1 MTFSTEQ
8 FLARSNE
15 PKHADEAKLASAY
28 VAADR
33 NLGEARISLI
43 SHISAEKKGEKF
55 IPVFDSGVKECI
67 PALTSAE
74 EKAAS
79 VGADVSKYLELLR
92 DQPSVAAMTEQLGR
106 IRIVVRN
113 SEFSAKS
120 VLDQTVKASKKTSGE
135 AMVDP
140 KVVDGYAKAERL
152 SKENQP
158 AIDDLLARIREAR
171 QILEKY

>member
-15 PKHADEAKLASAY
+15 PKHVDEAKLASAY

-55 IPVFDSGVKECI
+55 VPVFDDGVGECI
-67 PALTSAE
+67 PALTTAE
-74 EKAAS
+74 ETAS
-79 VGADVSKYLELLR
+79 ATRKDVDRYLKCLG
-92 DQPSVAAMTEQLGR
+92 DAQSVAALTERLGH

-120 VLDQTVKASKKTSGE
+120 LLEQTVKASGKTSGE
-135 AMVDP
+135 AMLDP
-140 KVVDGYAKAERL
+140 KVVDAYALAERL

-158 AIDDLLARIREAR
+158 AIDDLLARIRGAR
-171 QILEKY
+171 EVLEKY